1 MQGEQS
7 NEEKLT
13 LEQKIKDLTGDLD
26 AKCTTHTLL
35 SLQIKRL
42 QVRNIFDFFNA
53 TWLERKYLPKVNRI
67 KKI

>member
-53 TWLERKYLPKVNRI
+53 T
-67 KKI
+67 